1 LSFFKKKHLKNP
13 GKIQKYYLHKD
24 DFSKLHFEVQD
35 LKSYF
40 NRNKEQACKAHT
52 HGFYQLIWFTLSGR
66 HYIDYEMIDYPKNS
80 LVFIG
85 TNQIHS
91 FCPHTENEGVLIH
104 FNAFFINQVIP
115 ELMQRFSLS
124 VFNEIGQP
132 YITAQDNEVDRISTL
147 LQFIQEEHQHT
158 NAAQK
163 EQLFFLLSSL
173 LLSIERIKNKN
184 ETDVLLKNTAF
195 ELAYSFKK
203 EVYDNRDSFAP
214 LKHYIQKLNTNT
226 KKLTT
231 VTKQYLKGT
240 PAQIIKNIK
249 ILEAKHKLAQKQLSI
264 QNIAFDLG
272 FDQPTYFTKYFKK
285 ATGLTPKQFQAI
297 IP

>member
-1 LSFFKKKHLKNP
+1 MKNP
-13 GKIQKYYLHKD
+13 EQIQKYYLHKD

-40 NRNKEQACKAHT
+40 DRNHTQASKAHI
-52 HGFYQLIWFTLSGR
+52 HGFYQLIWFTSAGI
-66 HYIDYEMIDYPKNS
+66 HYIDYEAIDHPKNS
-80 LVFIG
+80 LVFIN
-85 TNQIHS
+85 TNQIHY
-91 FCPHTENEGVLIH
+91 FCPESKNEGILLH
-104 FNAFFINQVIP
+104 FNDFFINQFNQ
-115 ELMQRFSLS
+115 ELAQRFSLS
-124 VFNEIGQP
+124 IFNEIGQP
-132 YITAQDNEVDRISTL
+132 YISAQNTEVSRINTL
-147 LQFIQEEHQHT
+147 LQFIQEENQHT
-158 NAAQK
+158 DTSQK

-184 ETDVLLKNTAF
+184 EINVLFKNTDF

-203 EVYDNRDSFAP
+203 EVYNNRDSFP
-214 LKHYIQKLNTNT
+214 SLEHYTQKLHTNT

-240 PAQIIKNIK
+240 PAQIIQNVK
-249 ILEAKHKLAQKQLSI
+249 ILEAKRKLAQKQLSI
-264 QNIAFDLG
+264 QTIAFDLG

-285 ATGLTPKQFQAI
+285 ATGVTPKQFQAI

>member
-1 LSFFKKKHLKNP
+1 MEHPEN
-13 GKIQKYYLHKD
+13 IQKYYLHKD

-40 NRNKEQACKAHT
+40 DRHKESASKAHT
-52 HGFYQLIWFTLSGR
+52 HEFYQLIWFTAPGS
-66 HYIDYEMIDYPKNS
+66 HCIDYDEINYPKNS
-80 LVFIG
+80 LAFIG

-91 FCPHTENEGVLIH
+91 FCPHTKNEGVLIH
-104 FNAFFINQVIP
+104 FNDFFINQFNP
-115 ELMQRFSLS
+115 ELAQRFSLS

-132 YITAQDNEVDRISTL
+132 YITVEGTAVNRVNSL
-147 LQFIQEEHQHT
+147 LQFIQEENQHRNT
-158 NAAQK
+158 SQK

-184 ETDVLLKNTAF
+184 ETDVLFKNTDF

-203 EVYDNRDSFAP
+203 EVYNNRDSFP
-214 LKHYIQKLNTNT
+214 SLEHYTQQLHTNT

-231 VTKQYLKGT
+231 VTKQYLRGT
-240 PAQIIKNIK
+240 PAQIIKNVK
-249 ILEAKHKLAQKQLSI
+249 ILEAKRKLAQKQLTI
-264 QNIAFDLG
+264 QTIAFDLG